1 MTGDRI
7 IPPLAPLPASEQPV
21 REGEIATNVSCRE
34 WTIYPSG
41 FENRFAL
48 GFPDGRLLREGELV
62 ELFLDGSWH
71 AGWIEYGLHSEARF
85 VSYGDKSACGLCA
98 TMKIRLPVLQLRSDR
113 K

>member
-1 MTGDRI
+1 MKDIT
-7 IPPLAPLPASEQPV
+7 EQPIDELV
-21 REGEIATNVSCRE
+21 REGATTFRVSSRE

-62 ELFLDGSWH
+62 ELYLDGSWH
-71 AGWIEYGLHSEARF
+71 IGWIEYGLHSEARF

-98 TMKIRLPVLQLRSDR
+98 TMKVRLPVLQLRSD
-113 K
+113 KK